1 MRVKDEVSIVT
12 GAGRGIGRACA
23 LRLAAEGAHVVL
35 VDVDLET
42 AEAVAGEVRALDRQ
56 ALPLKVDVTKVAE
69 VRAMVDRTVATF
81 GRVDILVNNAGVV
94 GPGPSEELSEEEW
107 DRVVNVDLKAVFLCS
122 QAAGRRMI
130 AQRRGKIVN
139 IASIAAWA
147 GFPMRASYCASKA
160 GVVALTQVLA
170 VEWAKHGVRV
180 NAVGP
185 GYVATQLVQQGIAR
199 GVVSIG
205 DVERR
210 TPLGRLA
217 DPDEIARAVTFLA
230 SDDAS
235 YVTGQTLYV
244 DGGWT
249 AYGIW

>member
-1 MRVKDEVSIVT
+1 
-12 GAGRGIGRACA
+12 
-23 LRLAAEGAHVVL
+23 
-35 VDVDLET
+35 
-42 AEAVAGEVRALDRQ
+42 
-56 ALPLKVDVTKVAE
+56 
-69 VRAMVDRTVATF
+69 
-81 GRVDILVNNAGVV
+81 
-94 GPGPSEELSEEEW
+94 
-107 DRVVNVDLKAVFLCS
+107 
-122 QAAGRRMI
+122 
-130 AQRRGKIVN
+130 
-139 IASIAAWA
+139 
-147 GFPMRASYCASKA
+147 MRASYCASKA